1 MRRFVAYGP
10 ALIVLLTAA
19 AALFAVPTI
28 IERINI
34 AQTSSRIQLARLQ
47 IQEDDILDRINR
59 AVRNVAISVEPSVVH
74 IDAGRRDQQSRRF
87 GVSSGAGWVF
97 DDLGHIVTNAHVVG
111 DARRIDVQFADGRKV
126 SAVIVATD
134 DYTDIAVLRLPSA
147 KGLFPIARATHVQP
161 HVGDRVFAFGS
172 PFGFKFS
179 MSEGIV
185 SGLGRNPASAL
196 GATGFANFIQ
206 TDAAVNPGNSGGP
219 LVDVHGRLVGMN
231 VAIAT
236 GTHTEGTTDVSG
248 QSAGISFA
256 IPLATI
262 ESVAAQL
269 IESGTVARGFFG
281 INYPKDWVVEVAEGD
296 VINVGVPVTT
306 VVEDGPAG
314 LAGMRKNDVITHV
327 NNQRINN
334 TDILRSVIA
343 PLRPGQNM
351 HVRVW
356 RSDDSSVTEQL
367 ADTRRQIRTGFSGQ
381 QAARPAP
388 LQGHFE
394 TLDITLG
401 EFPRVELANQLL
413 MRYGIIA
420 VSPRDEPNETYVT
433 TSSSRS
439 NRILRGSGAYND
451 GFRAGQQVISVEG
464 KPVGGPAEF
473 YQLLADEGFL
483 DSQTVRV
490 TVRDDDNSEQTLRI
504 ELSR

>member
-10 ALIVLLTAA
+10 ALVVLLTAA

-28 IERINI
+28 IERINT
-34 AQTSSRIQLARLQ
+34 AQTSARIQLARLQ

-59 AVRNVAISVEPSVVH
+59 AVRNVAVSVEPSVVH
-74 IDAGRRDQQSRRF
+74 IDAGRRDRASRRF
-87 GVSSGAGWVF
+87 GVSSGAGWVY

-126 SAVIVATD
+126 SAEILGTD
-134 DYTDIAVLRLPSA
+134 DYTDIAVLRLSTTS
-147 KGLFPIARATHVQP
+147 GLFPIARATHEQP
-161 HVGDRVFAFGS
+161 RVGDRVFAFGS

-185 SGLGRNPASAL
+185 SGLGRNPTSAL

-219 LVDVHGRLVGMN
+219 LVDVQGRLVGMN

-236 GTHTEGTTDVSG
+236 GAQSDGSTDGTG

-262 ESVAAQL
+262 ESVASQL

-281 INYPKDWVVEVAEGD
+281 INYNSSAVIEVAEDD
-296 VINVGVPVTT
+296 VTSVGVPVST

-314 LAGMRKNDVITHV
+314 LAGMREFDVITHV
-327 NNQRINN
+327 NNQRI
-334 TDILRSVIA
+334 TDTAILRSVIA
-343 PLRPGQNM
+343 PLRPGQHM
-351 HVRVW
+351 RVRVW
-356 RSDDSSVTEQL
+356 RTDDPAIKEQVF
-367 ADTRRQIRTGFSGQ
+367 DVRRYIRQGLIGQ
-381 QAARPAP
+381 EAQRPSP
-388 LQGHFE
+388 LQGYFE

-401 EFPRVELANQLL
+401 EFPRVELASQLV

-420 VSPRDEPNETYVT
+420 FSPETAPSETYIR
-433 TSSSRS
+433 SSAQSR
-439 NRILRGSGAYND
+439 RVLPGTGAYED
-451 GFRAGQQVISVEG
+451 GFRAGQEVLSVEG
-464 KPVGGPAEF
+464 KPVHSAREF

-483 DSQTVRV
+483 DSQAVRV
-490 TVRDDDNSEQTLRI
+490 TVRDDENGEHTLTI